1 MVKFSELLKVG
12 KEISDVPQS
21 IFDPSKTESK
31 ITEIREA
38 ITAAGGL
45 IDDTAALQA
54 NPMGASIATAIGAMI
69 ESLRE
74 YAGGNIEIDLYDG
87 DGNLIFPAYVPPA
100 TDAPA

>member
-1 MVKFSELLKVG
+1 MVKFTELLKVG
-12 KEISDVPQS
+12 KEVSDVPQS

-38 ITAAGGL
+38 ISAAGGL

-54 NPMGASIATAIGAMI
+54 NPLGASIATSIGAMI

-74 YAGGNIEIDLYDG
+74 YAGENIDFDLFDA
-87 DGNLIFPAYVPPA
+87 DGNRIFPNYVPPA
-100 TDAPA
+100 PPVE